1 MEPLS
6 LDPTTPDQPGGGAA
20 SAPVPLRTR
29 LPDLIGLDR
38 LYLLAFGFWTATAV
52 VFALQ
57 DAAVGALMAR
67 PGGPR
72 PFFQLLVM

>member
-29 LPDLIGLDR
+29 LPDLIGLGR
-38 LYLLAFGFWTATAV
+38 LFLLAFGF
-52 VFALQ
+52 
-57 DAAVGALMAR
+57 
-67 PGGPR
+67 
-72 PFFQLLVM
+72 